1 LILAFDIYG
10 TLFEV
15 KIPGLKEEI
24 LKEWRQLQ
32 IEFTW
37 RITLMRKWL
46 NFDEITAIALKYL
59 SSKYG
64 FEFKEELLEEWTKLK
79 PFDDVEYLKTLSRKY
94 KIYALTN
101 GTFMSVR
108 KLLKNA
114 GLLQYFN
121 GIFTAEEVKFY
132 KPSPSIY
139 QVFMNKFE
147 GEKIYLVSSNPF
159 DIAGAKNAGMKTIY
173 LNRYNLPH
181 DPLADKPDFEI
192 KSLSEIEKLN
202 LN

>member
-1 LILAFDIYG
+1 LILAFDVYG
-10 TLFEV
+10 TLFEI
-15 KIPGLKEEI
+15 KIPGLKEEV

-37 RITLMRKWL
+37 RITIMEKWL
-46 NFDEITAIALKYL
+46 SFDEITAIALKYL

-64 FEFKEELLEEWTKLK
+64 FKFKEELLEEWTKLK
-79 PFDDVEYLKTLSRKY
+79 PYDDVEYLKILSNKY

-101 GTFMSVR
+101 GTLISVR

-114 GLLQYFN
+114 GILQYFS

-132 KPSPSIY
+132 KPSPRIY
-139 QVFMNKFE
+139 QAFMNRFE
-147 GEKIYLVSSNPF
+147 GEKAYLVSSNPF
-159 DIAGAKNAGMKTIY
+159 DISGAKNAGMKTIY
-173 LNRYNLPH
+173 LNRHNLPN
-181 DPLADKPDFEI
+181 DPLSDKPDFEI
-192 KSLSEIEKLN
+192 KSLDEIEKLN